1 MNYWQLVLAPPSAVL
16 VQIVPS
22 LPPAVNGVGDYATL
36 LARELRSRH
45 GTESTFVVGDPAWTP
60 PADGAEFPARAV
72 AARTADALGSLLA
85 AAGEEPTTVLLH
97 YVPYGYAPRGCPF
110 WLVKSLRHLRYLR
123 YPRAKN
129 RIITIFHELS
139 ADGEPPWRSA
149 FWLSPFQRRLGR
161 ELGRLSDGRQMT
173 TNLVADQLRAML
185 PPDDNAVAA
194 LPVFS
199 NLGETESP
207 LPLAQRQ
214 RRMVV
219 FGTRTWREAV
229 YQRHADDLLAAC
241 RRLGIESVLDVG
253 APLASPPSGLP
264 IPFAAHGLLRT
275 EDAPEVFGKS
285 LAGFFTY
292 PTPYLGKSGIF
303 AAYCAHGLVPVTPAD
318 NRRPNGDGL
327 CAGTHYLAGPDG
339 EAPAEVSRA
348 AHAWYGQHGIRVH
361 ANAVRRA
368 VSRVRS

>member
-1 MNYWQLVLAPPSAVL
+1 MLL
-16 VQIVPS
+16 QIVPS

-36 LARELRSRH
+36 LARELRARH
-45 GTESTFVVGDPAWTP
+45 GVESEFVVGDPAWTP
-60 PADGAEFPARAV
+60 PADGPEFPTRAV
-72 AARTADALGSLLA
+72 AARTADTLGSLLPTP
-85 AAGEEPTTVLLH
+85 EDDSTTVLLH

-110 WLVKSLRHLRYLR
+110 WLVKALRHLRYPR

-173 TNLVADQLRAML
+173 TNLVAGQLRAML
-185 PPDDNAVAA
+185 PPDRNAVEA

-199 NLGETESP
+199 NLGEADAP
-207 LPLAQRQ
+207 LPLERRR

-229 YQRHADDLLAAC
+229 YRQHADDLLAAC
-241 RRLGIESVLDVG
+241 RRLQIESILDVG

-264 IPFAAHGLLRT
+264 VPFAEHGLL
-275 EDAPEVFGKS
+275 EVADAPAVFGES

-303 AAYCAHGLVPVTPAD
+303 AAYCAHGLVPVTTAD

-327 CAGTHYLAGPDG
+327 LGGTHYLVGTEGD
-339 EAPAEVSRA
+339 APAKVALA
-348 AHAWYGQHGIRVH
+348 AHAWYRAHRLQVHADRVH
-361 ANAVRRA
+361 RA
-368 VSRVRS
+368 MRGIAHE